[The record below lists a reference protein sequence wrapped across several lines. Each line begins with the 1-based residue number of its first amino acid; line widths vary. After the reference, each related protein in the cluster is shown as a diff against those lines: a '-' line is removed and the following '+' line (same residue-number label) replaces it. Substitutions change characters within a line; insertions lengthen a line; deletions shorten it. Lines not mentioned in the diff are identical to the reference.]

1 MQRSSCLGNSAFFNF
16 IIMKKTAFFFL
27 LISAFTWAQT
37 SRLEQKINSILKNKK
52 ATVAVSVLGFENG
65 FTYDKNADKKLPMQS
80 VFKFHIAAV
89 VLDAADKG
97 KLSLDQKIKLDH
109 SNLLE
114 NTWSPL
120 RDQYAGKEVEIPL
133 SEVIE
138 YTVAK
143 SDNNG
148 CDILL
153 RLLGGT
159 QTVQKFMDSKGVKGF
174 QIKYNEEAMH
184 KDWNVQY
191 ENYSTTR
198 SAADVLKKFYDG
210 KLLSKKSTDY
220 LMKVMQSTS
229 TGLNKMVEQLPEN
242 TPVARKTGA
251 SGKNNAGL
259 TGAENEIGIVTL
271 PNGRHYALAVFVSN
285 STETDTVNC
294 RMISDISKEVWEY
307 FNK

>member
-1 MQRSSCLGNSAFFNF
+1 
-16 IIMKKTAFFFL
+16 MKKTALFFL
-27 LISAFTWAQT
+27 LISAFTFAQT
-37 SRLEQKINSILKNKK
+37 SLLEQKINSILKNKK
-52 ATVAVSVLGFENG
+52 ATVGVSVLGFESG
-65 FTYDKNADKKLPMQS
+65 FTYNKNADKKLPMQS
-80 VFKFHIAAV
+80 VFKFHIAAA
-89 VLDAADKG
+89 VLNAVDKG
-97 KLSLDQKIKLDH
+97 KLSLDQKIKLDQ

-120 RDQYAGKEVEIPL
+120 RDQYAGKNAAVPL

-174 QIKYNEEAMH
+174 QIKYNEEDMH

-191 ENYSTTR
+191 ENYSTTK
-198 SAADVLKKFYDG
+198 SAVDVLKKFYDG

-220 LMKVMQSTS
+220 LMKVLWSTS
-229 TGLNKMVEQLPEN
+229 TGLNKMVEQLPKN

-251 SGKNNAGL
+251 SGKNDAGL

-271 PNGRHYALAVFVSN
+271 PNGKHYALAVFVSN
-285 STETDTVNC
+285 SMETDAVNC
-294 RMISDISKEVWEY
+294 RMISDISREVWEH

>member
-1 MQRSSCLGNSAFFNF
+1 
-16 IIMKKTAFFFL
+16 MKKTAFFFL
-27 LISAFTWAQT
+27 LISAFTFAQT
-37 SRLEQKINSILKNKK
+37 SLLEQKISSILKNKK
-52 ATVAVSVLGFENG
+52 ATVGVSVLGFENG
-65 FTYDKNADKKLPMQS
+65 FIYNKNADKKLPMQS
-80 VFKFHIAAV
+80 VFKFHIAAA
-89 VLDAADKG
+89 VLNDVDQG
-97 KLSLDQKIKLDH
+97 KLSLDQKIKLDQ

-120 RDQYAGKEVEIPL
+120 RDQYPGGNVEIPL

-174 QIKYNEEAMH
+174 QIKYNEEDMH

-191 ENYSTTR
+191 ENYSTTK
-198 SAADVLKKFYDG
+198 SEVDVLKKFYDG

-220 LMKVMQSTS
+220 LMKVLWSTS
-229 TGLNKMVEQLPEN
+229 TGLNKMVEQLPKN

-271 PNGRHYALAVFVSN
+271 PNGKHYALAVFVSN
-285 STETDTVNC
+285 STETDAVNC
-294 RMISDISKEVWEY
+294 RMISDISREVWEY

>member
-1 MQRSSCLGNSAFFNF
+1 
-16 IIMKKTAFFFL
+16 MKKTTLLFL
-27 LISAFTWAQT
+27 LISAFSLAQT
-37 SRLEQKINSILKNKK
+37 SLLEQKINSIIKNKK
-52 ATVAVSVLGFENG
+52 ATVGVSVLGFENG
-65 FTYDKNADKKLPMQS
+65 FKYDKNGDKKLPMQS
-80 VFKFHIAAV
+80 VFKFHIAAAILNAV
-89 VLDAADKG
+89 DQG
-97 KLSLDQKIKLDH
+97 KLSLDQKIMLNP

-120 RDQYAGKEVEIPL
+120 RDKYPAGNVEIPL

-153 RLLGGT
+153 KLLGGT
-159 QTVQKFMDSKGVKGF
+159 QVVQKFMDSKGVKGF
-174 QIKYNEEAMH
+174 QIKYNEEDMH

-191 ENYSTTR
+191 ENYSTTK
-198 SAADVLKKFYDG
+198 SAADVLKKLYDG

-220 LMKVMQSTS
+220 LMKVMLSTS
-229 TGLNKMVEQLPEN
+229 TGLNKMVEQLPKN

-271 PNGRHYALAVFVSN
+271 PNGKHYALAVFVSN
-285 STETDTVNC
+285 SMETDAVNC

>member
-1 MQRSSCLGNSAFFNF
+1 
-16 IIMKKTAFFFL
+16 MKKTALLFL
-27 LISAFTWAQT
+27 LISAFSLAQT
-37 SRLEQKINSILKNKK
+37 SLLEQKINSILKNKK
-52 ATVAVSVLGFENG
+52 ATVGVSVLGFENG
-65 FTYDKNADKKLPMQS
+65 FKYDKNGDKKLPMQS
-80 VFKFHIAAV
+80 VFKFHIAAA
-89 VLDAADKG
+89 VLNAVDHG
-97 KLSLDQKIKLDH
+97 KLSLDQKIMLNQ

-120 RDQYAGKEVEIPL
+120 RDKYPAGNVEIPL

-153 RLLGGT
+153 KLLGGT
-159 QTVQKFMDSKGVKGF
+159 QVVQKFMDSKGVKGF
-174 QIKYNEEAMH
+174 QIKYNEEDMH

-191 ENYSTTR
+191 ENYSTTK
-198 SAADVLKKFYDG
+198 SASDVLKKFYDG

-220 LMKVMQSTS
+220 LMKVMLSTS
-229 TGLNKMVEQLPEN
+229 TGLNKMVEQLPKN

-251 SGKNNAGL
+251 SGKNEAGL
-259 TGAENEIGIVTL
+259 TGAENEIGIITL
-271 PNGRHYALAVFVSN
+271 PNGKHYALAVFISN
-285 STETDTVNC
+285 SMETDVVNC
-294 RMISDISKEVWEY
+294 RMISDISREVWEY

>member
-1 MQRSSCLGNSAFFNF
+1 
-16 IIMKKTAFFFL
+16 MKKTAFFFL
-27 LISAFTWAQT
+27 LISAFTFAQT
-37 SRLEQKINSILKNKK
+37 SLLEQKINSILKNKK
-52 ATVAVSVLGFENG
+52 ATVGVSVLGFENG
-65 FTYDKNADKKLPMQS
+65 FTYNKNADKKLPMQS
-80 VFKFHIAAV
+80 VFKFHIAAT
-89 VLDAADKG
+89 VLNAIDQG
-97 KLSLDQKIKLDH
+97 KLYLDQKIKLDQ

-120 RDQYAGKEVEIPL
+120 RDQYAGKNAEVPL

-159 QTVQKFMDSKGVKGF
+159 RTVQKFIDSKGVQGF
-174 QIKYNEEAMH
+174 QIKYNEEDMH

-191 ENYSTTR
+191 ENYSTTK
-198 SAADVLKKFYDG
+198 SAVDILKKFYDG
-210 KLLSKKSTDY
+210 KILSKKSTDY
-220 LMKVMQSTS
+220 LMKVLWSTS
-229 TGLNKMVEQLPEN
+229 TGLNKMVEQLPKN

-251 SGKNNAGL
+251 SGKNKAGL
-259 TGAENEIGIVTL
+259 TGAENEIGIITL
-271 PNGRHYALAVFVSN
+271 PNGKHYALAVFVSN
-285 STETDTVNC
+285 STETDAVNC
-294 RMISDISKEVWEY
+294 RMISDISREVWEY

>member
-1 MQRSSCLGNSAFFNF
+1 
-16 IIMKKTAFFFL
+16 MKKTALLFI
-27 LISAFTWAQT
+27 LISAFTFAQT
-37 SRLEQKINSILKNKK
+37 SLLEQKISTILKNKK
-52 ATVAVSVLGFENG
+52 ATVGVSVLGFENG
-65 FTYDKNADKKLPMQS
+65 FKYDKNADKKLPMQS
-80 VFKFHIAAV
+80 VFKFHIAAA
-89 VLDAADKG
+89 VLNVIDQG
-97 KLSLDQKIKLDH
+97 KLSLDQKIKLDQ

-120 RDQYAGKEVEIPL
+120 RDKYPGGNVEVPL

-153 RLLGGT
+153 KLLGGT

-191 ENYSTTR
+191 ENYSTTK
-198 SAADVLKKFYDG
+198 SAVDALKKFYDG

-220 LMKVMQSTS
+220 LMKVMWSTS
-229 TGLNKMVEQLPEN
+229 TGLNKMVEQLPKN
-242 TPVARKTGA
+242 TPVAKKTGA
-251 SGKNNAGL
+251 SGKNDAGL

-271 PNGRHYALAVFVSN
+271 PNGKHYALAVFVSN
-285 STETDTVNC
+285 STETDAINC
-294 RMISDISKEVWEY
+294 RMISDISREVWEY